1 MKNSEEYES
10 YITNYVINVSHLTIF
25 KNIKFLTNSHLGKT
39 LSK

>member
-25 KNIKFLTNSHLGKT
+25 KNIKFLTNSQSGKNV
-39 LSK
+39 SK